1 MQCDARI
8 RTHTAKHKVLF
19 KERQKENYTHT
30 HRENKKVKY
39 ETMKIAGDAL

>member
-1 MQCDARI
+1 MHAYA
-8 RTHTAKHKVLF
+8 HTQPNTKFYLK
-19 KERQKENYTHT
+19 KDRKKTIHT